1 VKFATKVNKGAI
13 FMNKWIY
20 IVLAMAGLFPIIS
33 SWTCSSCGQD
43 NPELR
48 EICWWCGKSK

>member
-1 VKFATKVNKGAI
+1 
-13 FMNKWIY
+13 MNKWIY